1 MMKTNKNPWLDI
13 LQSSKKRCIKG
24 PDIYWY
30 VDENESYCL
39 RFENVVIDGSD
50 FDGLSLAGI
59 DIILVDTNQNNH
71 TINLKLIDKSNW
83 ELFYFLCCDF
93 IEALSVD
100 PLLKTIKIRSR
111 LIRWIEL
118 WKQNRPQSM
127 SLIAQMNLFSEL
139 VVLFD
144 LVGKKRNLE
153 FAIRAWR
160 GPDKD
165 KQDFDLNNMLLEVKS
180 FLSTSK
186 KTLKI
191 SSAEQL
197 TVRNTQ
203 IVLVSV
209 QLSQSKNGFSIS
221 EIIEQNSNLLMNLP
235 FELNGLFHSKLFEL
249 GYSKPDDAPI
259 KFEVKEKL
267 AYEIRNNFP
276 CIKSTSLPD
285 GIDGLVY
292 EIKINS
298 IEEFLIDLNIIIQ

>member
-1 MMKTNKNPWLDI
+1 MKTNKNPWLDI

-30 VDENESYCL
+30 VDENESFCL
-39 RFENVVIDGSD
+39 RFENVEIDGSD
-50 FDGLSLAGI
+50 FNGLLLAGI
-59 DIILVDTNQNNH
+59 DIIIIDTNQKYH
-71 TINLKLIDKSNW
+71 IINLKLIDKSNW

-100 PLLKTIKIRSR
+100 SPLKTIKIRSR

-118 WKQNRPQSM
+118 WKQNRPHTM

-144 LVGKKRNLE
+144 IVGRKRNLE

-160 GPDKD
+160 GPEKD
-165 KQDFDLNNMLLEVKS
+165 KQDFDLTNMLLEVKS

-197 TVRNTQ
+197 TVRNIQ
-203 IVLVSV
+203 ILLISL
-209 QLSQSKNGFSIS
+209 QLSQSKNGISIS
-221 EIIEQNSNLLMNLP
+221 EIIEQNSNLLMSLP
-235 FELNGLFHSKLFEL
+235 FELNGLFYSKLFEL

-259 KFEVKEKL
+259 KFEVKETL

-285 GIDGLVY
+285 GIDTIQY

-298 IEEFLIDLNIIIQ
+298 IEEFLIDFNTIIQ